1 MDKPAAPP
9 HDPEK
14 APRRVA
20 GAFRLVLAIFKEAY
34 ISFLKSR
41 APEGAASI
49 AYFALFSLF
58 PMILVL
64 VVIGSYF
71 LQNIS
76 VQEQLIYWVTSSIP
90 GAEEIISQN
99 IERML
104 SLRGAFGLVGVTSLL
119 WSASGVFNGLAANI
133 NRAWPEA
140 QTRNFVSNRVVALGI
155 LGGLVVLLG
164 ILLFFDTLYTL
175 LPEFTLPL
183 FGSQAWHKST
193 LWQWFSAI
201 LPVFLNFLIFWVIY
215 WKVPNLKVSRRGSF
229 IGALVTLVIWKMFT
243 MVFSLY
249 LGGSFARYEL
259 VYGSLGT
266 IVVLMFWVY
275 LTGYITLLGAHLT
288 AAIDRRIKQMKLKSV
303 AGSN

>member
-9 HDPEK
+9 HDREK
-14 APRRVA
+14 APSRVT
-20 GAFRLVLAIFKEAY
+20 GAFRLVLAILKEAY
-34 ISFLKSR
+34 KSFIHSR
-41 APEGAASI
+41 AHEGAASI

-58 PMILVL
+58 PMMLVL

-104 SLRGAFGLVGVTSLL
+104 SLRGAFGLVGVVSLL

-175 LPEFTLPL
+175 LPEFTLPIS
-183 FGSQAWHKST
+183 GSQAWHKST
-193 LWQWFSAI
+193 LWQWFSTI

-229 IGALVTLVIWKMFT
+229 IGALVTLVIWRLFT
-243 MVFSLY
+243 LGFSLY

-266 IVVLMFWVY
+266 IVVLMFWVS

-288 AAIDRRIKQMKLKSV
+288 AAIDRRVKQMKLIKA